1 MLSVLIWG
9 PVLGAAAIAFWP
21 AELKP
26 QTVRNLAITLGLLL
40 LAWTGAIALQFNPH
54 LSELQ
59 LTEVLPWLKA
69 LGLTYNL
76 GIDGLSFP
84 LILLNSLL
92 TLIAITS
99 SDLQLQRPRF
109 YYALLFLL
117 NSCVSG
123 AFCAQDYL
131 LFFLFYELEL
141 IPLYLLIAIW
151 GGKRRGYAATK
162 FLMYT
167 AVSGIA
173 LLASFLGI
181 TWLSGA
187 ATFTYD
193 PAIAQTLPLATQLIC
208 LGGILLAFGIK
219 IPLVPFHTWLPDAH
233 VEASTPISVLLAGVL
248 LKLGTYGLL
257 KFGLLLLPDAW
268 QILAPS
274 LAVWAAISAIYG
286 ALSAIA
292 QTDMKK
298 MVAFSSVAHMG
309 YILLAGAT
317 ATSLSFLAAILQMV
331 SHGLISALL
340 FLLVGVVYKK
350 TGTRDL
356 NILKGLLN
364 PERGLPLIGSLMIV
378 GVMASAGIP
387 GMVGFVSE
395 FLVFWSSFPT
405 FPIPTLICMVGTGLT
420 AVYYLLLVNRTFFG
434 RLSDTVQNLPP
445 VQWSDRIPAI
455 ALTLLIVFFG
465 LFPSTL
471 TQWSETTSTALFPT
485 QTLVSQSPIP

>member
-9 PVLGAAAIAFWP
+9 PVLGAGAIAFWP

-26 QTVRNLAITLGLLL
+26 QTARNLAITLGLLL

-59 LTEVLPWLKA
+59 LTEVLPWLEA

-84 LILLNSLL
+84 LIVLNSLL
-92 TLIAITS
+92 TFMAITS
-99 SDLQLQRPRF
+99 SDRQLQRPRF

-123 AFCAQDYL
+123 AFAAQDYL

-187 ATFTYD
+187 ATFTYN
-193 PAIAQTLPLATQLIC
+193 PAIAQTLPLGTQLIL

-268 QILAPS
+268 QVLAPS

-317 ATSLSFLAAILQMV
+317 ATSLSFLAAILQMI

-356 NILKGLLN
+356 DILKGLLN

-434 RLSDTVQNLPP
+434 RLSEVVQNLPP

-471 TQWSETTSTALFPT
+471 TQWSETTSTALFPPK
-485 QTLVSQSPIP
+485 TLVSQSYD